1 MDKAMEYTIQRG
13 DTLTRIASDHGT
25 TVSSLL
31 RLNPQI
37 EDPNQIQTGQ
47 VLHMPATSS
56 PARPGCTTGQIMQDS
71 QCSGAAFDAAFYWNE
86 KAQSRQ
92 AIYEAIY
99 GREMHFLHRSLF
111 QRNNEHLNET
121 VLPGEIVIISNM
133 PRTDADRQRLEILR
147 EQARLASE
155 GIQQLSPA
163 EAMTVK
169 RHLEVLDYVSLE
181 TVASHQSTAL
191 GVLSAA
197 AGRQLGDVRSTLEKI
212 NVAYVDELSR
222 TGNPNRFSP
231 EFYAKRQQLFGQLNH
246 SLGRLTLS
254 TVNIRNYD
262 SIKTTLGLS
271 TKSILHNA
279 SAITERGEVPQLGRR
294 INTVSNW
301 AKGASRLGYLGIAID
316 GGVRLN
322 RIHDACSVGSSQT
335 CSQTS
340 YQQVGGFVWS
350 AAGGAVGGVAGA
362 KVATAVAGGI
372 ALAFGVTVGA
382 PAIIVLAI
390 AGAAGG
396 AYFGGSAGGTTGETL
411 GNIIYHW
418 INQ

>member
-1 MDKAMEYTIQRG
+1 MDYTIQRG
-13 DTLTRIASDHGT
+13 DTLTRIASDHGA
-25 TVSSLL
+25 TVSSPL

-37 EDPNQIQTGQ
+37 KDPNQIQAGQ
-47 VLHMPATSS
+47 VLRMPATSS

-99 GREMHFLHRSLF
+99 GHEMHFLHRSLF

-133 PRTDADRQRLEILR
+133 PRTDADRQRLEILKDH
-147 EQARLASE
+147 ARLASE
-155 GIQQLSPA
+155 GIQQLTPA

-169 RHLEVLDYVSLE
+169 RHLQVLDYVSLE
-181 TVASHQSTAL
+181 TVASNQSTAL

-197 AGRQLGDVRSTLEKI
+197 AGRQLGDIRSTLEKI
-212 NVAYVDELSR
+212 NVAYVEELSR

-254 TVNIRNYD
+254 TINIRNYD

-279 SAITERGEVPQLGRR
+279 SAITERGEVPQLGQR

-301 AKGASRLGYLGIAID
+301 TKGAGRLGYLGIAID
-316 GGVRLN
+316 GGVRLSKIN
-322 RIHDACSVGSSQT
+322 DACSLEDSGSCRRVGFKQI
-335 CSQTS
+335 
-340 YQQVGGFVWS
+340 GGFVGS
-350 AAGGAVGGVAGA
+350 ASGGGLGGFLTAQA
-362 KVATAVAGGI
+362 ATAMVGGI
-372 ALAFGVTVGA
+372 ALALGVTVGT
-382 PAIIVLAI
+382 PVLLVVGI
-390 AGAAGG
+390 AGAGLG
-396 AYFGGSAGGTTGETL
+396 AYYGGSEGGKLGEIL
-411 GNIIYHW
+411 GEVIYEGVK
-418 INQ
+418 

>member
-1 MDKAMEYTIQRG
+1 MEYTIQRG

-37 EDPNQIQTGQ
+37 EDPNQIQAGQ
-47 VLHMPATSS
+47 VLRMPATSS

-86 KAQSRQ
+86 KVQSRQ

-191 GVLSAA
+191 GVLSVA
-197 AGRQLGDVRSTLEKI
+197 AGRQLGDVKSTLQKI

-231 EFYAKRQQLFGQLNH
+231 EFYAKRQQLFGQLDH

-254 TVNIRNYD
+254 TISIRNYD

-279 SAITERGEVPQLGRR
+279 SAITERGEVPQLGQR

-301 AKGASRLGYLGIAID
+301 AKGAGRLGYLGIAID
-316 GGVRLN
+316 GGVRMN
-322 RIHDACSVGSSQT
+322 KIQEACTVGSNQA
-335 CSQTS
+335 CARTS
-340 YQQVGGFVWS
+340 YMQVTGFVGS
-350 AAGGAVGGVAGA
+350 AGGGAVGGIAGA
-362 KVATAVAGGI
+362 KVATAFVGGI
-372 ALAFGVTVGA
+372 ALAFGVTFGA
-382 PAIIVLAI
+382 PALAI
-390 AGAAGG
+390 IAVAGAAAG
-396 AYFGGSAGGTTGETL
+396 AYYGGSGGGGFGEYV
-411 GNIIYHW
+411 GDIIY
-418 INQ
+418 QRVKR

>member
-1 MDKAMEYTIQRG
+1 
-13 DTLTRIASDHGT
+13 
-25 TVSSLL
+25 
-31 RLNPQI
+31 
-37 EDPNQIQTGQ
+37 
-47 VLHMPATSS
+47 
-56 PARPGCTTGQIMQDS
+56 
-71 QCSGAAFDAAFYWNE
+71 
-86 KAQSRQ
+86 
-92 AIYEAIY
+92 
-99 GREMHFLHRSLF
+99 
-111 QRNNEHLNET
+111 
-121 VLPGEIVIISNM
+121 
-133 PRTDADRQRLEILR
+133 
-147 EQARLASE
+147 
-155 GIQQLSPA
+155 
-163 EAMTVK
+163 MTVK

-382 PAIIVLAI
+382 PAIIVIAI

-418 INQ
+418 ISQ

>member
-1 MDKAMEYTIQRG
+1 MEYTIQRG
-13 DTLTRIASDHGT
+13 DSLTRIASDHGT

-37 EDPNQIQTGQ
+37 ENPNQIQAGQ
-47 VLHMPATSS
+47 MLRMPATSS
-56 PARPGCTTGQIMQDS
+56 PARPGCSAGQIMQDS
-71 QCSGAAFDAAFYWNE
+71 QCSGAFDVAFYWNE
-86 KAQSRQ
+86 RVQSRQ

-99 GREMHFLHRSLF
+99 GREMHFLQRSLF

-133 PRTDADRQRLEILR
+133 PRTDADRQRLEMLR

-155 GIQQLSPA
+155 GIQQLTPA

-197 AGRQLGDVRSTLEKI
+197 AGRQLGDVKSMLEKI
-212 NVAYVDELSR
+212 NVAYVEELRR

-254 TVNIRNYD
+254 TVNIRNYE

-279 SAITERGEVPQLGRR
+279 SAITEKGEVPQLGQR

-301 AKGASRLGYLGIAID
+301 AKGAGRLGYLGIAID
-316 GGVRLN
+316 GGVRLSKIN
-322 RIHDACSVGSSQT
+322 DACSLEDNGS
-335 CSQTS
+335 C
-340 YQQVGGFVWS
+340 QQVSFKQIGGFVGS
-350 AAGGAVGGVAGA
+350 ASVGGLGGFLTGQA
-362 KVATAVAGGI
+362 ATAIVGGI
-372 ALAFGVTVGA
+372 ALALGVTVGA
-382 PAIIVLAI
+382 PVLLVVGL
-390 AGAAGG
+390 AGAGLG
-396 AYFGGSAGGTTGETL
+396 AYYGGSEGGELGEML
-411 GNIIYHW
+411 GEIIYEGV
-418 INQ
+418 Q

>member
-1 MDKAMEYTIQRG
+1 MEYTIQRG
-13 DTLTRIASDHGT
+13 DSLTRIASDHGT

-31 RLNPQI
+31 RLNPGI
-37 EDPNQIQTGQ
+37 EDPNQIQAGQ
-47 VLHMPATSS
+47 VLRMPAKTD
-56 PARPGCTTGQIMQDS
+56 PARPGCATGQIMQES
-71 QCSGAAFDAAFYWNE
+71 QCSGAAFDVAFYWNDE
-86 KAQSRQ
+86 VQSRQ

-133 PRTDADRQRLEILR
+133 PRTDADRQRLEVLK
-147 EQARLASE
+147 EQAQLASE
-155 GIQQLSPA
+155 GIQQLTPA
-163 EAMTVK
+163 EAVTVK

-197 AGRQLGDVRSTLEKI
+197 AGRQLGDVKSMLEKI
-212 NVAYVDELSR
+212 NAAYVEELRR
-222 TGNPNRFSP
+222 TGNPNRFSS
-231 EFYAKRQQLFGQLNH
+231 EFYAKRQQLFGRLNH

-279 SAITERGEVPQLGRR
+279 SAINERGEVPQLGRR

-301 AKGASRLGYLGIAID
+301 AKGAGRLGYVGIAID
-316 GGVRLN
+316 GGVRLSKIN
-322 RIHDACSVGSSQT
+322 DACSVGSSQI

-362 KVATAVAGGI
+362 KVAAAVAGGI

-382 PAIIVLAI
+382 PVMVVIAI

-396 AYFGGSAGGTTGETL
+396 AYYGGSAGGTTGETL
-411 GNIIYHW
+411 GDMIYHW
-418 INQ
+418 INHE

>member
-86 KAQSRQ
+86 KVQSRQ

-155 GIQQLSPA
+155 GIQQLTPA

-191 GVLSAA
+191 GVLSVA
-197 AGRQLGDVRSTLEKI
+197 AGRQLGDVKSTLQKI

-222 TGNPNRFSP
+222 SGNPNRFSP
-231 EFYAKRQQLFGQLNH
+231 EFYAKRQQLFGQLDH

-254 TVNIRNYD
+254 TISIRNYD

-279 SAITERGEVPQLGRR
+279 SAITERGEVPQLGQR

-301 AKGASRLGYLGIAID
+301 AKGAGRLG
-316 GGVRLN
+316 
-322 RIHDACSVGSSQT
+322 
-335 CSQTS
+335 
-340 YQQVGGFVWS
+340 
-350 AAGGAVGGVAGA
+350 
-362 KVATAVAGGI
+362 KV
-372 ALAFGVTVGA
+372 
-382 PAIIVLAI
+382 
-390 AGAAGG
+390 
-396 AYFGGSAGGTTGETL
+396 
-411 GNIIYHW
+411 
-418 INQ
+418 

>member
-1 MDKAMEYTIQRG
+1 MEYTIQRG
-13 DTLTRIASDHGT
+13 DTLTRIASDHDT

-37 EDPNQIQTGQ
+37 ENPNQIQAGQ
-47 VLHMPATSS
+47 VLRMPASSS
-56 PARPGCTTGQIMQDS
+56 PARAGCTAGQIMQDS
-71 QCSGAAFDAAFYWNE
+71 QCSGAAFDVAFYWNE
-86 KAQSRQ
+86 EVQSRQ

-133 PRTDADRQRLEILR
+133 PRTDADRQRLEDLR

-262 SIKTTLGLS
+262 SIKITLGLS

-279 SAITERGEVPQLGRR
+279 SAITERGEVPQLGQR

-322 RIHDACSVGSSQT
+322 AIQEACTVGNDQACT
-335 CSQTS
+335 QTS
-340 YQQVGGFVWS
+340 FKQVTGFFGS
-350 AAGGAVGGVAGA
+350 AGGGAVGGFAGA
-362 KVATAVAGGI
+362 KVATAVVGGI
-372 ALAFGVTVGA
+372 ALAFGVTIGA
-382 PAIIVLAI
+382 PVLAVIAI
-390 AGAAGG
+390 AGAAAG
-396 AYFGGSAGGTTGETL
+396 AYYGGSEGGSFGEEVGT
-411 GNIIYHW
+411 IIYRG
-418 INQ
+418 IY

>member
-1 MDKAMEYTIQRG
+1 MEYTIQRG
-13 DTLTRIASDHGT
+13 DTLTRIASDHDT

-37 EDPNQIQTGQ
+37 ENPNQIQAGQ
-47 VLHMPATSS
+47 VLRMPASSS
-56 PARPGCTTGQIMQDS
+56 PARPGCTPGQIMQDS
-71 QCSGAAFDAAFYWNE
+71 QCSGAAFDVAFYWNE
-86 KAQSRQ
+86 EVQSRQ

-121 VLPGEIVIISNM
+121 VLPGEIVIISIM
-133 PRTDADRQRLEILR
+133 PRTDADRQRLEALR

-254 TVNIRNYD
+254 TVSIRNYD

-279 SAITERGEVPQLGRR
+279 SAITERGEVPQLGQR

-322 RIHDACSVGSSQT
+322 AIQEACTVGNDQACT
-335 CSQTS
+335 QTS
-340 YQQVGGFVWS
+340 FKQVTGFFGS
-350 AAGGAVGGVAGA
+350 AGGGAVGGFAGA
-362 KVATAVAGGI
+362 KVATAVVGGI
-372 ALAFGVTVGA
+372 ALAFGVTIGA
-382 PAIIVLAI
+382 PVLAVIAI
-390 AGAAGG
+390 AGAAAG
-396 AYFGGSAGGTTGETL
+396 AYYGGSEGGSFGEEVGT
-411 GNIIYHW
+411 IIYQG
-418 INQ
+418 IY

>member
-37 EDPNQIQTGQ
+37 EDPNQIQAGQ
-47 VLHMPATSS
+47 VLRMPAMSS

-71 QCSGAAFDAAFYWNE
+71 QCSGTTFDVAFYWNE
-86 KAQSRQ
+86 NVQSRQ
-92 AIYEAIY
+92 AIYEAVY

-133 PRTDADRQRLEILR
+133 PRTDADRQRLETLR

-155 GIQQLSPA
+155 GIQQLTPA

-191 GVLSAA
+191 GVLSVA
-197 AGRQLGDVRSTLEKI
+197 AGRQLGDVKSRLQKI
-212 NVAYVDELSR
+212 NVAYVDELIR
-222 TGNPNRFSP
+222 TGNPSRFSP
-231 EFYAKRQQLFGQLNH
+231 EFYAKRQQLFGQLDH

-254 TVNIRNYD
+254 TIKIRNYD

-279 SAITERGEVPQLGRR
+279 SAITERGEVPQLGQR

-301 AKGASRLGYLGIAID
+301 AKGAGRLGYLGIAID
-316 GGVRLN
+316 GGVRMN
-322 RIHDACSVGSSQT
+322 KIQEACTVGSNQA
-335 CSQTS
+335 CARTS
-340 YQQVGGFVWS
+340 YMQVTGFVGS
-350 AAGGAVGGVAGA
+350 AGGGAVGGIAGA
-362 KVATAVAGGI
+362 KVATAFVGGI
-372 ALAFGVTVGA
+372 ALAFGVTFGA
-382 PAIIVLAI
+382 PALAVI
-390 AGAAGG
+390 AVAGAAAG
-396 AYFGGSAGGTTGETL
+396 AYYGGSGGGGFGEYV
-411 GNIIYHW
+411 GDIIY
-418 INQ
+418 QRVER

>member
-1 MDKAMEYTIQRG
+1 MGYTIQRG

-37 EDPNQIQTGQ
+37 EDPNQIQAGQ
-47 VLHMPATSS
+47 MLRIPATSS
-56 PARPGCTTGQIMQDS
+56 PARPSCTAGQIMQDS
-71 QCSGAAFDAAFYWNE
+71 QCSGTAFDVAFYWNE
-86 KAQSRQ
+86 EVQSRQ

-133 PRTDADRQRLEILR
+133 PRTDADRQRLEALR

-155 GIQQLSPA
+155 GIQQLTPA

-197 AGRQLGDVRSTLEKI
+197 AGRQLGDVRSMLEKI
-212 NVAYVDELSR
+212 NVAYVEELRR

-279 SAITERGEVPQLGRR
+279 SAITERGEVPQLGHR

-322 RIHDACSVGSSQT
+322 RIHDACSLEDSGS
-335 CSQTS
+335 CK
-340 YQQVGGFVWS
+340 QVSFKQIGGFVGS
-350 AAGGAVGGVAGA
+350 ASVGGIGGFLTAQA
-362 KVATAVAGGI
+362 ATAIVGGI
-372 ALAFGVTVGA
+372 ALALGVTVGA
-382 PAIIVLAI
+382 PVLLVVGL
-390 AGAAGG
+390 AGAGLG
-396 AYFGGSAGGTTGETL
+396 AYYGGSEGGELGEML
-411 GNIIYHW
+411 GEVIYEGV
-418 INQ
+418 Q

>member
-1 MDKAMEYTIQRG
+1 MEYTIQRG

-37 EDPNQIQTGQ
+37 EDPNQIQAGQ
-47 VLHMPATSS
+47 VLRMPATSS

-86 KAQSRQ
+86 KVQSRQ

-155 GIQQLSPA
+155 GIQQLTPA

-169 RHLEVLDYVSLE
+169 RHLQVLDYVSLE

-191 GVLSAA
+191 GVLSVA
-197 AGRQLGDVRSTLEKI
+197 AGRQLGDVKSTLQKI

-231 EFYAKRQQLFGQLNH
+231 EFYAKRQQLFGQLDH

-254 TVNIRNYD
+254 TISIRNYD

-279 SAITERGEVPQLGRR
+279 SAITERGEVPQLGQR

-301 AKGASRLGYLGIAID
+301 AKGAGRLGYLGIAID
-316 GGVRLN
+316 GGVRMN
-322 RIHDACSVGSSQT
+322 KIQEACTVGSNQA
-335 CSQTS
+335 CARTS
-340 YQQVGGFVWS
+340 YMQVTGFVGS
-350 AAGGAVGGVAGA
+350 AGGGAVGGIAGA
-362 KVATAVAGGI
+362 KVATAFVGGI
-372 ALAFGVTVGA
+372 ALAFGVTFGA
-382 PAIIVLAI
+382 PALAI
-390 AGAAGG
+390 IAVAGAAAG
-396 AYFGGSAGGTTGETL
+396 AYYGGSGGGGFGEYV
-411 GNIIYHW
+411 GDIIY
-418 INQ
+418 QRVKR

>member
-1 MDKAMEYTIQRG
+1 MEYTIQRG

-37 EDPNQIQTGQ
+37 ENPNQIQAGQ
-47 VLHMPATSS
+47 VLRMPASSS
-56 PARPGCTTGQIMQDS
+56 PARAGCTAGQIMQDS
-71 QCSGAAFDAAFYWNE
+71 QCSGAAFDVAFYWNE
-86 KAQSRQ
+86 EVQSRQ

-133 PRTDADRQRLEILR
+133 PRTDADRQRLGALR

-197 AGRQLGDVRSTLEKI
+197 AGRQLGDVKSTLEKI

-279 SAITERGEVPQLGRR
+279 SAITERGEVPQLGQR

-322 RIHDACSVGSSQT
+322 RIHDACSFEDSGS
-335 CSQTS
+335 CK
-340 YQQVGGFVWS
+340 QVSFKQIGGFVGS
-350 AAGGAVGGVAGA
+350 ASVGGIGGFLTAQA
-362 KVATAVAGGI
+362 ATAIVGGI
-372 ALAFGVTVGA
+372 ALALGVTVGA
-382 PAIIVLAI
+382 PVLLVVGL
-390 AGAAGG
+390 AGAGLG
-396 AYFGGSAGGTTGETL
+396 AYYGGSEGGELGEML
-411 GNIIYHW
+411 GEVIYEGV
-418 INQ
+418 Q

>member
-1 MDKAMEYTIQRG
+1 MEYTIQRG

-47 VLHMPATSS
+47 VLHVPATSS

-86 KAQSRQ
+86 KARSRQ

-121 VLPGEIVIISNM
+121 VMPGEIVIVSNM
-133 PRTDADRQRLEILR
+133 PRTDADRQRLEALR

-169 RHLEVLDYVSLE
+169 RHLEVLDYVSWE

-197 AGRQLGDVRSTLEKI
+197 AGRQLGDVKSTLQKI

-279 SAITERGEVPQLGRR
+279 SAITERGEVPQLGQR

-301 AKGASRLGYLGIAID
+301 AKGAGRLGYLGIAID
-316 GGVRLN
+316 GGVRMN
-322 RIHDACSVGSSQT
+322 KIQEACTVGSNQA
-335 CSQTS
+335 CARTS
-340 YQQVGGFVWS
+340 YMQVTGFVGS
-350 AAGGAVGGVAGA
+350 AGGGAVGGIAGA
-362 KVATAVAGGI
+362 KVATAFVGGI
-372 ALAFGVTVGA
+372 ALAFGVTFGA
-382 PAIIVLAI
+382 PALAI
-390 AGAAGG
+390 IAVAGAAAG
-396 AYFGGSAGGTTGETL
+396 AYYGGSGGGGFGEYV
-411 GNIIYHW
+411 GDIIY
-418 INQ
+418 QRVKR

>member
-1 MDKAMEYTIQRG
+1 MEYTIQRG
-13 DTLTRIASDHGT
+13 DSLTRIASDHGT

-37 EDPNQIQTGQ
+37 EDPNQIQAGQ
-47 VLHMPATSS
+47 MLRMPATSS
-56 PARPGCTTGQIMQDS
+56 PARPGCTAGQIMQDS
-71 QCSGAAFDAAFYWNE
+71 QCSGAAFDVAFYWNE
-86 KAQSRQ
+86 EVQSRQ

-111 QRNNEHLNET
+111 QRNNEHLKET

-133 PRTDADRQRLEILR
+133 PRTDADRHRLEALR

-197 AGRQLGDVRSTLEKI
+197 AGRQLGNVRSTLEKI

-279 SAITERGEVPQLGRR
+279 SAITERGEVPQLGQR

-322 RIHDACSVGSSQT
+322 AIQEACTVGNDQVCT
-335 CSQTS
+335 QTS
-340 YQQVGGFVWS
+340 FKQVTGFFGS
-350 AAGGAVGGVAGA
+350 AGGGAVGGFAGA
-362 KVATAVAGGI
+362 KVATAVVGGI
-372 ALAFGVTVGA
+372 ALAFGVTIGA
-382 PAIIVLAI
+382 PVLAVIAI
-390 AGAAGG
+390 AGAAAG
-396 AYFGGSAGGTTGETL
+396 AYYGGSEGGSFGEEVGT
-411 GNIIYHW
+411 IIYRG
-418 INQ
+418 IY

>member
-37 EDPNQIQTGQ
+37 EDPNQIQAGQ
-47 VLHMPATSS
+47 VLRMPATSS

-86 KAQSRQ
+86 KVQSRQ

-99 GREMHFLHRSLF
+99 G
-111 QRNNEHLNET
+111 
-121 VLPGEIVIISNM
+121 LPGEIVIISNM

-155 GIQQLSPA
+155 GIQQLTPA

-169 RHLEVLDYVSLE
+169 RHLQVLDYVSLE

-191 GVLSAA
+191 GVLSVA
-197 AGRQLGDVRSTLEKI
+197 AGRQLGDVKSTLQKI

-231 EFYAKRQQLFGQLNH
+231 EFYAKRQQLFGQLDH

-254 TVNIRNYD
+254 TISIRNYD

-279 SAITERGEVPQLGRR
+279 SAITERGEVPQLGQR

-301 AKGASRLGYLGIAID
+301 AKGAGRLGYLGIAID
-316 GGVRLN
+316 GGVRMN
-322 RIHDACSVGSSQT
+322 KIQEACTVGSNQA
-335 CSQTS
+335 CARTS
-340 YQQVGGFVWS
+340 YMQVTGFVGS
-350 AAGGAVGGVAGA
+350 AGGGAVGGIAGA
-362 KVATAVAGGI
+362 KVATAFVGGI
-372 ALAFGVTVGA
+372 ALAFGVTFGA
-382 PAIIVLAI
+382 PALAI
-390 AGAAGG
+390 IAVAGAAAG
-396 AYFGGSAGGTTGETL
+396 AYYGGSGGGGFGEYV
-411 GNIIYHW
+411 GDIIY
-418 INQ
+418 QRVKR

>member
-1 MDKAMEYTIQRG
+1 MEYTTQRG

-37 EDPNQIQTGQ
+37 EDPNQIQAGQ
-47 VLHMPATSS
+47 VLHMPATS

-155 GIQQLSPA
+155 GIQQLTPA

-191 GVLSAA
+191 GVLSVA
-197 AGRQLGDVRSTLEKI
+197 AGRQLGDVKSTLQKI

-222 TGNPNRFSP
+222 SGNPNRFSP
-231 EFYAKRQQLFGQLNH
+231 EFYAKRQQLFGQLDH

-254 TVNIRNYD
+254 TISIRNYD

-279 SAITERGEVPQLGRR
+279 SAITERGEVPQLGQR

-301 AKGASRLGYLGIAID
+301 AKGAGRLGYLGIAID
-316 GGVRLN
+316 GGVRMN
-322 RIHDACSVGSSQT
+322 KIQEACTVGSNQA
-335 CSQTS
+335 CARTS
-340 YQQVGGFVWS
+340 YMQVTGFVGS
-350 AAGGAVGGVAGA
+350 AGGGAVGGIAGA
-362 KVATAVAGGI
+362 KVATAFVGGI
-372 ALAFGVTVGA
+372 ALAFGVTFGA
-382 PAIIVLAI
+382 PALAI
-390 AGAAGG
+390 IAVAGAAAG
-396 AYFGGSAGGTTGETL
+396 AYYGGSGGGGFGEYV
-411 GNIIYHW
+411 GDIIY
-418 INQ
+418 QRVKR

>member
-1 MDKAMEYTIQRG
+1 MEYTIQRG

-37 EDPNQIQTGQ
+37 EDPNQIQAGQ
-47 VLHMPATSS
+47 VLRMPAMSS

-71 QCSGAAFDAAFYWNE
+71 QCSGTTFDVAFYWNE
-86 KAQSRQ
+86 NVQSRQ
-92 AIYEAIY
+92 AIYEAVY

-133 PRTDADRQRLEILR
+133 PRTDADRQRLETLR

-155 GIQQLSPA
+155 GIQQLTPA

-191 GVLSAA
+191 GVLSVA
-197 AGRQLGDVRSTLEKI
+197 AGRQLGDVKSRLQKI
-212 NVAYVDELSR
+212 NVAYVDELIR
-222 TGNPNRFSP
+222 TGNPSRFSP
-231 EFYAKRQQLFGQLNH
+231 EFYAKRQQLFGQLDH

-254 TVNIRNYD
+254 TIKIRNYD

-279 SAITERGEVPQLGRR
+279 SAITERGEVPQLGQR

-301 AKGASRLGYLGIAID
+301 AKGAGRLGYLGIAID
-316 GGVRLN
+316 GGVRMN
-322 RIHDACSVGSSQT
+322 KIQEACTVGSNQA
-335 CSQTS
+335 CARTS
-340 YQQVGGFVWS
+340 YMQVTGFVGS
-350 AAGGAVGGVAGA
+350 AGGGAVGGIAGA
-362 KVATAVAGGI
+362 KVATAFVGGI
-372 ALAFGVTVGA
+372 ALAFGVTFGA
-382 PAIIVLAI
+382 PALAVI
-390 AGAAGG
+390 AVAGAAAG
-396 AYFGGSAGGTTGETL
+396 AYYGGSGGGGFGEYV
-411 GNIIYHW
+411 GDIIY
-418 INQ
+418 QRVER